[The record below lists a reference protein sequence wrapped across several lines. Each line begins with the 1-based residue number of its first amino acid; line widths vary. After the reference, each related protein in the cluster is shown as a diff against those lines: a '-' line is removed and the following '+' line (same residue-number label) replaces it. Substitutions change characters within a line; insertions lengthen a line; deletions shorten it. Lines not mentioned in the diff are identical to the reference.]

1 MALGIWQTG
10 DPLPPLL
17 PPHHAT
23 LTSFTIRHVTHIAQI
38 SQLNKIS
45 QQEVT
50 ERLQRQHHFYLATI
64 EDTAVAYGWVA
75 HAEGEIG
82 EIDLA
87 FTLPERE
94 CYLWDFKTNPQWRG
108 RGIYPHF
115 LQTIVRQ
122 EQAQFDR
129 FWIMY
134 APGNTAAAHSIAKA
148 GFHYIADLTYT
159 DGKASGIILFE
170 QNQQADAAARLLKL
184 PIVTDT
190 PSPR

>member
-10 DPLPPLL
+10 DPLPLL

-23 LTSFTIRHVTHIAQI
+23 LTSFTIQRVTHTTQI

-50 ERLQRQHHFYLATI
+50 ERLQHQHHFYLATV
-64 EDTAVAYGWVA
+64 EDTPVAYGWVA
-75 HAEGEIG
+75 HAEGEIS
-82 EIDLA
+82 EINLA

-108 RGIYPHF
+108 RGIYPLF
-115 LQTIVRQ
+115 LQAIIRQ
-122 EQAQFDR
+122 EQAHFDC

-134 APGNTAAAHSIAKA
+134 APGNTAAEHSIARA
-148 GFHYIADLTYT
+148 GFRYIADLAYT
-159 DGKASGIILFE
+159 DGRASGIILLE
-170 QNQQADAAARLLKL
+170 QSEQAAAAVSLLKL

-190 PSPR
+190 TAPR

>member
-10 DPLPPLL
+10 DPLPLL
-17 PPHHAT
+17 PPPHTT
-23 LTSFTIRHVTHIAQI
+23 LTSFTIQHVTHIAQI

-50 ERLQRQHHFYLATI
+50 ERLQHQHHFYLATV
-64 EDTAVAYGWVA
+64 EDTPVAYGWVA
-75 HAEGEIG
+75 HAKGEIG

-94 CYLWDFKTNPQWRG
+94 CYLWDFQTNPQWRG
-108 RGIYPHF
+108 RGIYPRF
-115 LQTIVRQ
+115 LQAIVQQ
-122 EQAQFDR
+122 EQSQVDR

-148 GFHYIADLTYT
+148 GFRYIADLTYT
-159 DGKASGIILFE
+159 DGRASGIILFE
-170 QNQQADAAARLLKL
+170 QSQQADAAANLLKL
-184 PIVTDT
+184 PIVTDKT
-190 PSPR
+190 SPR